1 MIVSFDEINYVDLTI
16 MLTKIKLK
24 STTHLLPVYINYP
37 LITIS
42 VLTPNDFTE
51 LTDSDLTLVDWLEI
65 RTRIKKKIPIFV
77 LLVNCSLN

>member
-1 MIVSFDEINYVDLTI
+1 MIVSFDTINYVDLTI

-24 STTHLLPVYINYP
+24 NTTHLLPVSVNYP

-42 VLTPNDFTE
+42 VLTTNDFTE